1 MNSLNSGC
9 GWLGRLLSSGW
20 NCVSEEPAFAGDF
33 GDFAEAVVGGEA
45 GEADSG
51 GFESFAVVVVDFVAV
66 AVAFGDVVL
75 SVGFEG

>member
-1 MNSLNSGC
+1 MRVVGAAFEFGMELC
-9 GWLGRLLSSGW
+9 
-20 NCVSEEPAFAGDF
+20 SEEPAFAGDF
-33 GDFAEAVVGGEA
+33 GDFAEVVGGEA

>member
-1 MNSLNSGC
+1 MRVVGAAFEFGMELC
-9 GWLGRLLSSGW
+9 
-20 NCVSEEPAFAGDF
+20 SEEPAFAGDF
-33 GDFAEAVVGGEA
+33 GDFAEAVVWGEA
-45 GEADSG
+45 SEADSG